1 MRSPYELDRI
11 LGMEQFITTT
21 PGVGGKLR
29 ILVED
34 FIVEERFEPCNDGE
48 GEYVHFIL
56 EKYNWDTIRAI
67 TQLSRVLRVS
77 LKRFGY
83 AGTKD
88 KRALTRQRV
97 SAWRISEE
105 ELSKVSIPG
114 LKLYGFTRCRERVNL
129 GDLLGNEFTIAVRR
143 LTGEALE
150 ETLAQTTEQLHERGV
165 PNYFGY
171 QRFGTVRPNTH
182 LVGKAIVQGNLE
194 EAVMLYL
201 ARPYPKERSDAYEA
215 RKFLDE
221 TRDYRRALEFFP
233 SRLHYERNML
243 DSLSKNPRDF
253 AGALRRLP
261 KKLRRMLV
269 HAYQSYLF
277 NRILS
282 KLIEEEIDIRE
293 REIPLFGYDS
303 EFSPGRQGEI
313 EREVLEDEGVSLE
326 NFKIKPLPELTM
338 SGSKRRAAVSTE
350 ISYSLGEDELHAD
363 MKKLVVRFFLPP
375 GSYATSLLREYMKA
389 DPLDY

>member
-1 MRSPYELDRI
+1 MRSGYELDHL
-11 LGMEQFITTT
+11 LGMEQFITGT
-21 PGVGGKLR
+21 PGIGGKLR

-34 FIVEERFEPCNDGE
+34 FIVEERFEPCRDGE

-77 LKRFGY
+77 IKRFGY

-97 SAWRISEE
+97 SAWKISEE
-105 ELSKVSIPG
+105 ELAEVSIPG

-129 GDLLGNEFTIAVRR
+129 GDLLGNDFTIAVRR
-143 LTGEALE
+143 LNGEALE
-150 ETLAQTTEQLHERGV
+150 ETLAETTAQLHQRGV

-182 LVGKAIVQGNLE
+182 LVGKAIVQGRLE

-201 ARPYPKERSDAYEA
+201 ARPYPRERSDAYEA

-221 TRDYRRALEFFP
+221 TRDYRRALELFP

-277 NRILS
+277 NKILS
-282 KLIEEEIDIRE
+282 RLIEEEMEIKG
-293 REIPLFGYDS
+293 REIPLFGYS
-303 EFSPGRQGEI
+303 SGFSPGRQGEI
-313 EREVLEDEGVSLE
+313 EREVLEEEGVALE
-326 NFKIKPLPELTM
+326 SFKIRPLPELAM
-338 SGSKRRAAVSTE
+338 PGSRRSAAVSTE
-350 ISYSLGEDELHAD
+350 VSYSLAKDELHEG
-363 MKKLVVRFFLPP
+363 KQKLVMRFFLPP

>member
-1 MRSPYELDRI
+1 MLSKYELDQI
-11 LGMEQFITTT
+11 LGMEYFISDT
-21 PGVGGKLR
+21 PGISGKLR
-29 ILVED
+29 VKVED
-34 FIVEERFEPCNDGE
+34 FIVEEHFEPCDDGE

-67 TQLSRVLRVS
+67 TQISRRLRVS

-97 SAWRISEE
+97 SVWRVSEE
-105 ELSKVSIPG
+105 ELANLEIPG
-114 LKLYGFTRCRERVNL
+114 LRLYNFTRCRERINL
-129 GDLLGNEFTIAVRR
+129 GNLLGNEFTVTIRR
-143 LTGEALE
+143 LNGEDLE
-150 ETLAQTTEQLHERGV
+150 DTLAETTAQLSLRGV

-182 LVGKAIVQGNLE
+182 LVGRAIVQGDLE

-201 ARPYPKERSDAYEA
+201 ARPYPKERSDAFTA
-215 RKFLDE
+215 RKLLDE
-221 TRDYRRALEFFP
+221 TRDYRRALELFP
-233 SRLHYERNML
+233 ARLHYERNML

-282 KLIEEEIDIRE
+282 RLIAEGADIRD
-293 REIPLFGYDS
+293 REIPLFGYES
-303 EFSPGRQGEI
+303 RFSPGRQGEI
-313 EREVLEDEGVSLE
+313 EREVLEEENLE
-326 NFKIKPLPELTM
+326 LESFRIKSLPELAM
-338 SGSKRRAAVSTE
+338 PGSARKAAVNTRVSHT
-350 ISYSLGEDELHAD
+350 LAPDELHEG

-375 GSYATSLLREYMKA
+375 GSYATTVLREYMKA
-389 DPLDY
+389 EPLDY

>member
-150 ETLAQTTEQLHERGV
+150 ETLVQTTEQLHERGV

-221 TRDYRRALEFFP
+221 TRDYRRALELFP

>member
-1 MRSPYELDRI
+1 MRSPYELDHI
-11 LGMEQFITTT
+11 LGMEYFISDT
-21 PGVGGKLR
+21 PGINGKLR
-29 ILVED
+29 IRVED
-34 FIVEERFEPCNDGE
+34 FIVEERFEPCDDGE

-67 TQLSRVLRVS
+67 TQLSRSLRVS

-105 ELSKVSIPG
+105 ELAKLAIPG
-114 LKLYGFTRCRERVNL
+114 LKLYNFTRCRERINL
-129 GDLLGNEFTIAVRR
+129 GDLLGNEFTITIRR
-143 LTGEALE
+143 LHGENLE
-150 ETLAQTTEQLHERGV
+150 ETLAETTAQLSQRGV

-201 ARPYPKERSDAYEA
+201 ARPYPGERSDAFEA
-215 RKFLDE
+215 RKFLEE
-221 TRDYRRALEFFP
+221 TRDYRKALELFP

-282 KLIEEEIDIRE
+282 RLIADGMDIKGKD
-293 REIPLFGYDS
+293 IPLFGYAS
-303 EFSPGRQGEI
+303 NFSPGRQGEI
-313 EREVLEDEGVSLE
+313 EQEVLEEEGIALE
-326 NFKIKPLPELTM
+326 NFRIKSLPELAM
-338 SGSKRRAAVSTE
+338 PGSKRRAAVKAE
-350 ISYSLGEDELHAD
+350 ISYTLAQDELHSG

-389 DPLDY
+389 EPLDY

>member
-221 TRDYRRALEFFP
+221 TRDYRRALELFP

>member
-1 MRSPYELDRI
+1 MLSRYELDRI
-11 LGMEQFITTT
+11 LGMEYFISDT
-21 PGVGGKLR
+21 PGISGKLR
-29 ILVED
+29 VKVED
-34 FIVEERFEPCNDGE
+34 FIVEEHFEPCDDGE

-67 TQLSRVLRVS
+67 TQISRRLRVS

-97 SAWRISEE
+97 SVWRVSEE
-105 ELSKVSIPG
+105 ELANLEIPG
-114 LKLYGFTRCRERVNL
+114 LRLYSFTRCRERINL
-129 GDLLGNEFTIAVRR
+129 GNLLGNEFTVTIRR
-143 LTGEALE
+143 LNGEDLE
-150 ETLAQTTEQLHERGV
+150 DILAETTAQLSLRGV

-182 LVGKAIVQGNLE
+182 LVGRAIVQGDLE

-201 ARPYPKERSDAYEA
+201 ARPYPKERSDAFTA
-215 RKFLDE
+215 RKLLDE
-221 TRDYRRALEFFP
+221 TRDYRRALELFP
-233 SRLHYERNML
+233 ARLHYERNML

-282 KLIEEEIDIRE
+282 RLIAEGADIRD
-293 REIPLFGYDS
+293 REIPLFGYES
-303 EFSPGRQGEI
+303 RFSPGRQGEI
-313 EREVLEDEGVSLE
+313 EQEVLEEENLE
-326 NFKIKPLPELTM
+326 LESFRIKSLPELAM
-338 SGSKRRAAVSTE
+338 PGSARKAAVNTRV
-350 ISYSLGEDELHAD
+350 SYTLAGDELHEG
-363 MKKLVVRFFLPP
+363 MKKLVVSFFLPP
-375 GSYATSLLREYMKA
+375 GSYATTVLREYMKA
-389 DPLDY
+389 EPLDY

>member
-1 MRSPYELDRI
+1 MQSWYELDRI
-11 LGMEQFITTT
+11 LGLEQFITDTR
-21 PGVGGKLR
+21 GVGGKLR

-34 FIVEERFEPCNDGE
+34 FIVEERFEPCEDGE

-129 GDLLGNEFTIAVRR
+129 GDLLGNDFTIAIRR
-143 LTGEALE
+143 LRDSSPE
-150 ETLAQTTEQLHERGV
+150 ETLAETTAQLRKRGV

-182 LVGKAIVQGNLE
+182 LVGRAIVQSNLE

-201 ARPYPKERSDAYEA
+201 ARPYPRERSDAYEA

-221 TRDYRRALEFFP
+221 TRDYRRALELFP
-233 SRLHYERNML
+233 ARLHYERNML
-243 DSLSKNPRDF
+243 AHLSRNPRDF

-277 NRILS
+277 NKILS
-282 KLIEEEIDIRE
+282 RLIAEGIEIRG
-293 REIPLFGYDS
+293 REIPLFGYS
-303 EFSPGRQGEI
+303 SGFSPGRQGEI
-313 EREVLEDEGVSLE
+313 EREVLEEEGVELE
-326 NFKIKPLPELTM
+326 SFKIKPLPELAM
-338 SGSKRRAAVSTE
+338 PGSKRSAAVSTE
-350 ISYSLGEDELHAD
+350 ISYSLTGDELHPGTR
-363 MKKLVVRFFLPP
+363 KLTVRFFLPP